1 MSSDGRYLKKLED
14 LKDKSARRLHAK
26 VVKAL
31 EEMEEEVD
39 LDGVISNDVLDRL
52 LHDKVLHADEL
63 VQVFTSCKASS
74 MGKSRHV

>member
-26 VVKAL
+26 VVRAL
-31 EEMEEEVD
+31 KEMEEEVG

-63 VQVFTSCKASS
+63 VQVFTSHR
-74 MGKSRHV
+74 GKSRHV